1 MKIIPSLLLSIY
13 LMILAMPAAALES
26 VSLQLRWLHQAQFAG
41 FYMAKEK
48 GFYHDAGLDVSIK
61 AGGNNKVPIKEV
73 LEKKAEFGVGNTEV
87 LVAYGHGF
95 PLTALAAI
103 FQNSPSV
110 LVAKANSDIQT
121 IHDLVGNE

>member
-1 MKIIPSLLLSIY
+1 
-13 LMILAMPAAALES
+13 MPATALEK

-48 GFYHDAGLDVSIK
+48 GFYREAGLDVTIHP
-61 AGGNNKVPIKEV
+61 GGNNKTPIQEV
-73 LEKKAEFGVGNTEV
+73 LNRKADFGVGNTEV

-103 FQNSPSV
+103 YQNSPSI
-110 LVAKANSDIQT
+110 LIAKASIRSR
-121 IHDLVGNE
+121 